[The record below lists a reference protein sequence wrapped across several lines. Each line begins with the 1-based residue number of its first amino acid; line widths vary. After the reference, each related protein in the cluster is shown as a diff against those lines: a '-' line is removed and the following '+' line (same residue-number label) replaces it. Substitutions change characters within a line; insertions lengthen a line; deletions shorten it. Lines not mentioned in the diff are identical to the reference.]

1 MTDRRAFA
9 LLVVDVQND
18 FCPGGALGVRNGDG
32 VIAPL
37 NRMIEWTERHGG
49 TVYATRDWHV
59 ADASHFKA
67 YGGIWPVHCVQQ
79 TPGAE
84 FHRSLRLPPDAVVV
98 SKGDIPGSD
107 GYSAFEGH
115 TPAGAS
121 LVHELREKGIE
132 RLYIGGL
139 ATDYCV
145 RHSVLDASKTGF
157 EVTVLTDAVAGVD
170 LNPGDSAKALEEM
183 RAAGAK
189 MATTED
195 VVGSRLHPRPPH
207 P

>member
-1 MTDRRAFA
+1 MLDSMTDRRGFA

-18 FCPGGALGVRNGDG
+18 FCPGGALGVRNGDA

-37 NRMIEWTERHGG
+37 NRMIEWTKKHGG
-49 TVYATRDWHV
+49 TVYATRDWHPP
-59 ADASHFKA
+59 DAAHFKP

-79 TPGAE
+79 TPGAR
-84 FHRSLRLPPDAVVV
+84 FHQSLHLPPDAVVV
-98 SKGDIPGSD
+98 SKGDAPGSD

-115 TPAGAS
+115 TPTGAS
-121 LVHELREKGIE
+121 LVHELRERGVE
-132 RLYIGGL
+132 QLYIGGL

-145 RHSVLDASKTGF
+145 RQSVLDASKTGF
-157 EVTVLTDAVAGVD
+157 RVTVLTDAVAGVD

-189 MATTED
+189 MATTQE
-195 VVGSRLHPRPPH
+195 VVGSS
-207 P
+207 